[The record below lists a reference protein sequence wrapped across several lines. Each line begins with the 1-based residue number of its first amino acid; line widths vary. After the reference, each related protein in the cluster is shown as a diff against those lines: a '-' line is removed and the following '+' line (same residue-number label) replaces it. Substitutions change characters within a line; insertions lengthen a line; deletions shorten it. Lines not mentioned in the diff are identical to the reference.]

1 MKEFIQFEK
10 KPKLYQTSTKKF
22 WDDPYISK
30 GMLKAH
36 LNPEVDAATR
46 KEKFVEE
53 SVQWIR
59 KQIPP
64 ATYPTLLD
72 LGCGPGIY
80 AELLSRNGYQVTGF
94 DLSKRSIDYA
104 KASAKEKKLDILYVE
119 GNYVSDDFG
128 RDYDLITMIYCDFG
142 VLSNENR
149 KILLKKVYQGLKS
162 GGCFLF
168 DVFTLE
174 KYRGQEEYKEWSIE
188 AQGFWRE
195 EASLILKSFYRYEAE
210 NTFLEQY
217 IIINENETVCY
228 NIWEHVFTL
237 EEIKQDLKEAGFNK
251 IEVYGDVTGKPYID
265 NGQTICLIAKK

>member
-64 ATYPTLLD
+64 ASYPALLD

-80 AELLSRNGYQVTGF
+80 AELLSCNGYQVTGF
-94 DLSKRSIDYA
+94 DLSKQSIDYA

-188 AQGFWRE
+188 TQGFWRE
-195 EASLILKSFYRYEAE
+195 ETSLILKSFYRYEAE